1 MMLNIRKR
9 EICIHGILPERCSSC
24 QIQTLILCL
33 EERYIFIQ
41 KDLYKLIFEEV
52 CQYFARKEFIEHGLD
67 FGITKDGEL
76 IRSGPDIKI
85 VFIGRK
91 DSWEMFLFLLQ
102 KIQDNYRFDGKKI
115 PEVLSIT
122 KPLPWLFPKYK
133 DYMIYCIDLT

>member
-76 IRSGPDIKI
+76 VKSGPDIK
-85 VFIGRK
+85 
-91 DSWEMFLFLLQ
+91 
-102 KIQDNYRFDGKKI
+102 
-115 PEVLSIT
+115 
-122 KPLPWLFPKYK
+122 
-133 DYMIYCIDLT
+133 